1 MHWRYLLCLLIAA
14 SALQLACGG
23 GAATPKSAPAS
34 STAGQ
39 LSVTP
44 SNFSFGTVLVGNSKS
59 LNGMLSATN
68 SDVTVSS
75 ASWNGQGFALSGISF
90 PATVLAGQSLSFTVT
105 FTPQVAGSST
115 GSLDFV
121 SNASNSVGAEA
132 LTGSG
137 SQSSQ
142 YSVGLSWDPSTSP
155 VVGFSTMNARARTRG
170 GGVVAA
176 ACAAMTKASAARST
190 AAQIRRITSGK
201 ASAGGLGY
209 LTRIFWPMCRAVGS
223 IPGLRLMRSSTV
235 VPYFWARE
243 PSVSP
248 LCTT

>member
-1 MHWRYLLCLLIAA
+1 M
-14 SALQLACGG
+14 
-23 GAATPKSAPAS
+23 PKSTPAS
-34 STAGQ
+34 NTAGQ

-90 PATVLAGQSLSFTVT
+90 PATVPAGQSLSFTVT

-121 SNASNSVGAEA
+121 SNASNSVGTEA
-132 LTGSG
+132 LTGTG

-142 YSVGLSWDPSTSP
+142 HSVGLSWDPSTSP
-155 VVGFSTMNARARTRG
+155 VVGYNVYRG
-170 GGVVAA
+170 TQSGGPYQKLNLSPQPGTSYTDASVQSGVTYFYVATA
-176 ACAAMTKASAARST
+176 VAPDLVESPEPPRSRHRST
-190 AAQIRRITSGK
+190 
-201 ASAGGLGY
+201 
-209 LTRIFWPMCRAVGS
+209 
-223 IPGLRLMRSSTV
+223 
-235 VPYFWARE
+235 
-243 PSVSP
+243 
-248 LCTT
+248 

>member
-1 MHWRYLLCLLIAA
+1 MHWRYFLWLLIAA

-90 PATVLAGQSLSFTVT
+90 PATVPAGQSLSFTVT

-121 SNASNSVGAEA
+121 SNASNSVGTEA
-132 LTGSG
+132 LTGTG

-142 YSVGLSWDPSTSP
+142 HSVGLSWDPSSSP
-155 VVGFSTMNARARTRG
+155 VVGYNVYRG
-170 GGVVAA
+170 TQSGGPYQKLNPSPQPGTSYTDVSVQSGVTYFYVATA
-176 ACAAMTKASAARST
+176 VAPDLVESPHSNQTSAT
-190 AAQIRRITSGK
+190 
-201 ASAGGLGY
+201 
-209 LTRIFWPMCRAVGS
+209 
-223 IPGLRLMRSSTV
+223 IP
-235 VPYFWARE
+235 
-243 PSVSP
+243 
-248 LCTT
+248 

>member
-1 MHWRYLLCLLIAA
+1 MHRRYLLWLLIAA

-23 GAATPKSAPAS
+23 GAAMPKSTPAS
-34 STAGQ
+34 NTAGQ

-90 PATVLAGQSLSFTVT
+90 PATVPAGQSLSFTVT

-121 SNASNSVGAEA
+121 SNASNSVGTAA
-132 LTGSG
+132 LTGNG

-142 YSVGLSWDPSTSP
+142 HSVGLSWDPSSSP
-155 VVGFSTMNARARTRG
+155 VVGYKVYRGTQSGGPYQKLNPAPQPEIGRA
-170 GGVVAA
+170 
-176 ACAAMTKASAARST
+176 S
-190 AAQIRRITSGK
+190 
-201 ASAGGLGY
+201 
-209 LTRIFWPMCRAVGS
+209 CRERV
-223 IPGLRLMRSSTV
+223 
-235 VPYFWARE
+235 
-243 PSVSP
+243 
-248 LCTT
+248 

>member
-1 MHWRYLLCLLIAA
+1 MHWRYFLWLLIAA

-90 PATVLAGQSLSFTVT
+90 PATVSVGQSLSFTVT

-121 SNASNSVGAEA
+121 SNASNSVGTEA

-142 YSVGLSWDPSTSP
+142 YSVGLSWDASNSP
-155 VVGFSTMNARARTRG
+155 VVGYNVYRG
-170 GGVVAA
+170 TQSGGPYQRLNPSPQPDNSYTDATVQSGLTYFYVATA
-176 ACAAMTKASAARST
+176 VAPDLVESPHSNQTSAT
-190 AAQIRRITSGK
+190 
-201 ASAGGLGY
+201 
-209 LTRIFWPMCRAVGS
+209 
-223 IPGLRLMRSSTV
+223 IP
-235 VPYFWARE
+235 
-243 PSVSP
+243 
-248 LCTT
+248 

>member
-1 MHWRYLLCLLIAA
+1 MHWRYFLWLLIAA

-90 PATVLAGQSLSFTVT
+90 PATVPAGQSLSFTVT

-121 SNASNSVGAEA
+121 SNASNSVGTEA
-132 LTGSG
+132 LTGNG

-142 YSVGLSWDPSTSP
+142 HSVGLSWDPSSSP
-155 VVGFSTMNARARTRG
+155 VVGYNVYRG
-170 GGVVAA
+170 TQSGGPYQRLNPSPQPDTSYTDGSVQSGFTYFYVA
-176 ACAAMTKASAARST
+176 T
-190 AAQIRRITSGK
+190 
-201 ASAGGLGY
+201 
-209 LTRIFWPMCRAVGS
+209 AVGTDLVES
-223 IPGLRLMRSSTV
+223 RHSNETSATIP
-235 VPYFWARE
+235 
-243 PSVSP
+243 
-248 LCTT
+248 